1 MNLSDFHFDLPDE
14 LIARFPAEKRDASRL
29 LHLDASGT
37 VFDRQFADLV
47 ELLQPNDCLIFN
59 NTKVIPARLYG
70 NRETGGRVELLIERV
85 LDTQTVL
92 SQVKSSN
99 PLKPGTIISVGNYQ
113 IVTKERRDQ
122 FYVLQ
127 SASEQVSMVEI
138 LDKHGH
144 MPLPPYIDREDTE
157 FDNERY
163 QTVFAQKEGAVAA
176 PTAGLHFS
184 EQVFERL
191 QEKGV
196 SWDFVTLHVGSGTF
210 APVRVDNI
218 KEHKMHSEWF
228 EVPDSVVDLVEK
240 TRARGGRVVAVG
252 TTSVRSLETASL
264 SGKLQAMTGETDIFI
279 YPGFKFNTVDALVT
293 NFHLPEST
301 LILLVSAFSGKEPI
315 LRAYRHAV
323 DHKYRFFSYGDAM
336 FLERN
341 EAASAVS
348 EESDGV

>member
-1 MNLSDFHFDLPDE
+1 
-14 LIARFPAEKRDASRL
+14 
-29 LHLDASGT
+29 
-37 VFDRQFADLV
+37 
-47 ELLQPNDCLIFN
+47 
-59 NTKVIPARLYG
+59 
-70 NRETGGRVELLIERV
+70 
-85 LDTQTVL
+85 
-92 SQVKSSN
+92 
-99 PLKPGTIISVGNYQ
+99 
-113 IVTKERRDQ
+113 
-122 FYVLQ
+122 
-127 SASEQVSMVEI
+127 
-138 LDKHGH
+138 
-144 MPLPPYIDREDTE
+144 
-157 FDNERY
+157 
-163 QTVFAQKEGAVAA
+163 
-176 PTAGLHFS
+176 
-184 EQVFERL
+184 
-191 QEKGV
+191 
-196 SWDFVTLHVGSGTF
+196 
-210 APVRVDNI
+210 
-218 KEHKMHSEWF
+218 MHSEWF